1 MTDSRLDDSTASH
14 AILRRSLFFE
24 KSASMTLLE
33 VNGPN
38 ARKFHMTEDKMR
50 RVLLGEASQHKE
62 NSGSLLRRVH
72 LHRVLLGEGSC
83 NQFPFA
89 LGLKLHGI
97 PGMVFDASGQEW
109 SFVMGARQKM
119 RGDTV
124 LFESAGDEKLMQTW
138 EEEFPKWNADNLETV
153 CAMQVCMGFVR
164 CWVCVITYRICNLFW
179 HDKLIILEIF
189 ATEINFDELIH
200 LAKHAQFCVKSR
212 IDLYLCH

>member
-97 PGMVFDASGQEW
+97 PGMVFDANGQEW

-164 CWVCVITYRICNLFW
+164 CWVCVIMTVS
-179 HDKLIILEIF
+179 
-189 ATEINFDELIH
+189 T
-200 LAKHAQFCVKSR
+200 
-212 IDLYLCH
+212 

>member
-1 MTDSRLDDSTASH
+1 MADSRLDDSTASH

-50 RVLLGEASQHKE
+50 RVLLGEASQQKE

-97 PGMVFDASGQEW
+97 PGMVFDANGQEW

-153 CAMQVCMGFVR
+153 CAMQASLVR
-164 CWVCVITYRICNLFW
+164 VCVVFCCN
-179 HDKLIILEIF
+179 
-189 ATEINFDELIH
+189 A
-200 LAKHAQFCVKSR
+200 
-212 IDLYLCH
+212 